1 MKLFKKYATT
11 PIDKALLLLLILQLC
26 LMTFCNLTLTDASLD
41 CDNAK
46 LFRHII
52 EMWRNKTL
60 FIPDWKYSTTLEYDC
75 VTLFALP
82 LYGITKNIY
91 LACGLSNMLL
101 TGIFI
106 ASLFFLF
113 SGKKFLYPLLC
124 ANLICIPYGISMLG
138 YYNMMFFCG
147 SQYGIKVLIP
157 LLLAGVLLSLEN
169 TAKTKFEKNAELL
182 FTLLY
187 ILLLLLTSLSSGSYV
202 ALCGLIPI
210 FLVYFGYKFFRQE
223 RISRGTLIVT
233 VTSLIC
239 AAGGICLNAYLGG
252 TRGSGMELCTIY
264 SLLANVSNTF
274 FGLFELFGGTTVSR
288 DVAVLSYEGIVIV
301 SRIFFVLALLVC
313 GMVAFARCL
322 KKNGDLRTFLL
333 LSVFL
338 WNYLILN
345 IVSTRAG
352 SQTYEYR
359 YHLVGAIPLICI
371 ACIVILDGI
380 LSLNSAQ
387 QGILYGGGVAALL
400 FLCTTGYVSVFAYG
414 EQNQDLKELTEYCA
428 SLDIDHA
435 YMYEASNDSEICRVL
450 DLETQYIYVNEL
462 GVTKVYDYYNVYEGG
477 EVQPLNSIIVVDNA
491 QYNLGDAFT
500 IPRYQ
505 LKKFAEVGNRSLY
518 YFDL

>member
-1 MKLFKKYATT
+1 MKLFKKYTTT
-11 PIDKALLLLLILQLC
+11 PIEKALLLLLLVQFC
-26 LMTFCNLTLTDASLD
+26 LMAFCNLTLTDASLD

-75 VTLFALP
+75 VSLFALP

-91 LACGLSNMLL
+91 LACGLSNILL
-101 TGIFI
+101 AGMFI

-124 ANLICIPYGISMLG
+124 ANLILVPYGISMLG
-138 YYNMMFFCG
+138 YFNMMFFCG
-147 SQYGIKVLIP
+147 SQYVIKVLIP
-157 LLLAGVLLSLEN
+157 LLLVGIFLSGEK
-169 TAKTKFEKNAELL
+169 AQKTKFEKHMYLL

-187 ILLLLLTSLSSGSYV
+187 VFLLLLTSISSGSYV
-202 ALCGLIPI
+202 ALCGLVPL
-210 FLVYFGYKFFRQE
+210 FLVYFGYKFFRGE
-223 RISRGTLIVT
+223 KIPRSVLIVFIL
-233 VTSLIC
+233 SLVCIG
-239 AAGGICLNAYLGG
+239 GGICLNAGLGG
-252 TRGSGMELCTIY
+252 TRGSGMELCSIY

-274 FGLFELFGGTTVSR
+274 FGLFELFGGTTTSK
-288 DVAVLSYEGIVIV
+288 DVAVLSYDGIVIV
-301 SRIFFVLALLVC
+301 SRIFLVLALLIC
-313 GMVAFARCL
+313 GIVAFVRCL
-322 KKNGDLRTFLL
+322 KKNADLRSLLL
-333 LSVFL
+333 LSVFV

-352 SQTYEYR
+352 SLTYEYR
-359 YHLVGAIPLICI
+359 YHLIGAIPLICI
-371 ACIVILDGI
+371 ACSVIADG
-380 LSLNSAQ
+380 LLQLNSAQ
-387 QGILYGGGVAALL
+387 QNILYAGGFAVLL
-400 FLCTTGYVSVFAYG
+400 FLSATGYVGVFAYG
-414 EQNQDLKELTEYCA
+414 EQNAQLKELTQYCA

-477 EVQPLNSIIVVDNA
+477 EVQPLNSIIVINNA
-491 QYNLGDAFT
+491 EYNPGDAFT